1 MGGIVHVIGAGGHA
15 SVVAD
20 VARRCGH
27 TVHVWSD
34 DTPEAARFPA
44 GTRFARLGTLE
55 SSEPTVLGFGELAAR
70 RRMRERFSARAAA
83 LVDPSVIVGHGVT
96 LADGVV
102 VMAAGV
108 LNANA
113 RVESDAIVNTACVV
127 EHDCV
132 IGENSHLS
140 PGVRLAGGVRIGR
153 NVHIGTGAIVL
164 PGVSVGDG
172 ATVGAGAVV
181 IRDVPAGL
189 VVVGVPAR
197 PVSSS
202 P

>member
-34 DTPEAARFPA
+34 DTPEPVRFPA

-55 SSEPTVLGFGELAAR
+55 SSVPTVLGFGELAAR
-70 RRMRERFSARAAA
+70 RRMRERFPVRAAPLA
-83 LVDPSVIVGHGVT
+83 DPSVIVGHGAR

-102 VMAAGV
+102 VMPAGV

-113 RVESDAIVNTACVV
+113 RIEADAIVNTACVV
-127 EHDCV
+127 EHDCIV
-132 IGENSHLS
+132 GENSHLS

-153 NVHIGTGAIVL
+153 DVHVGTGAIVL
-164 PGVSVGDG
+164 PGLTVGDG

-181 IRDVPAGL
+181 IRDVPAG
-189 VVVGVPAR
+189 VVVAGVPAKPISR
-197 PVSSS
+197 S